1 MDPVLKSET
10 WIRMGSFTRRKF
22 GKKWGKRI
30 PTYLGMLILW
40 LAMGLWH
47 GSGLKYII
55 GEGLWFWVVIITG
68 NMCGKSLQ
76 KLNQKLGVKKDS
88 LVWITFQRLRT
99 FVIFS
104 LGLICF
110 RAENLREVFAVL
122 QAGVTHISQRGFSHI
137 KGEMGYCNLGMLC
150 IAFVV
155 FVAVEI
161 LQNRGVD
168 VFTWI
173 TGKKSVVS
181 WAAYLFICV
190 MILLSLGTAGQSF
203 IYAGF

>member
-1 MDPVLKSET
+1 M
-10 WIRMGSFTRRKF
+10 
-22 GKKWGKRI
+22 
-30 PTYLGMLILW
+30 
-40 LAMGLWH
+40 
-47 GSGLKYII
+47 
-55 GEGLWFWVVIITG
+55 
-68 NMCGKSLQ
+68 
-76 KLNQKLGVKKDS
+76 
-88 LVWITFQRLRT
+88 
-99 FVIFS
+99 IFS

>member
-1 MDPVLKSET
+1 
-10 WIRMGSFTRRKF
+10 MGSFTRRKF

-76 KLNQKLGVKKDS
+76 KLNQRLGVKKDS